1 MKSALKTDS
10 ANESFCSHRFRA
22 CVLITTYLCFSESD
36 CTSDTLR
43 QIRMEE
49 CKVTQRDL
57 KRCAS
62 PKFCHA
68 TVLQSRNARHIL
80 ISPSQT
86 LSYLQRQVL

>member
-22 CVLITTYLCFSESD
+22 CALITTCLCFSESD

-43 QIRMEE
+43 ETRMEE
-49 CKVTQRDL
+49 CKVTQGYL
-57 KRCAS
+57 KCCAS
-62 PKFCHA
+62 PKFCHSTA
-68 TVLQSRNARHIL
+68 LQSRSARHIL

-86 LSYLQRQVL
+86 LSYLQ